1 MLKRLWDEYTEILAA
16 YEDAKASVLPGSI
29 PDRF

>member
-1 MLKRLWDEYTEILAA
+1 MFRDIWNAYTEILAA
-16 YEDAKASVLPGSI
+16 YEEAKESVLPGSI